1 MDIGLKEN
9 EISLA
14 LGAFRT
20 GKGVEI
26 KTKMPAFMINC
37 NFKRL
42 IRPMFW
48 KITIT
53 LFALIFKILK
63 LTLKSKFNY

>member
-14 LGAFRT
+14 LGAVRS

-26 KTKMPAFMINC
+26 KTIPKC
-37 NFKRL
+37 R
-42 IRPMFW
+42 R
-48 KITIT
+48 
-53 LFALIFKILK
+53 
-63 LTLKSKFNY
+63 S